1 MQIFKWVCRGVLK
14 EIRGLLKLTEN
25 KKLHKNSEKIWWNEK
40 KVITLHSQTGD

>member
-1 MQIFKWVCRGVLK
+1 MQIVKWVCRGVVK
-14 EIRGLLKLTEN
+14 EIQGLLKLMRN